1 MLAAVNGQTAV
12 RPWLYGAA
20 GMTRQDLLRLHFFFS
35 ALSARDEQE
44 LLKRTR
50 CRRVPARR
58 ILFQQGDAGDGL
70 YGILAG
76 RVAFTVDSV
85 DGKELILN
93 VIGPGEFFGEIALL
107 DGKGRTA
114 TAVTRDACRLLFI
127 ARSEFLSFFG
137 ERPEAMSRVIELLCA
152 RLRRSTEYIAD
163 AAFLDLSTRL
173 AKQLVTLAHDDG
185 SSPEAALRIS
195 HAELAAMLGV
205 SRERVSMQLAAW
217 SDKGILDQ
225 GRGHLVVRDRQALEN
240 VIANG

>member
-1 MLAAVNGQTAV
+1 
-12 RPWLYGAA
+12 
-20 GMTRQDLLRLHFFFS
+20 MTPQDLLRLHPFFVE
-35 ALSARDEQE
+35 LSAQDGKE

-50 CRRVPARR
+50 TRRVPAGH

-85 DGKELILN
+85 QGKGLILN
-93 VIGPGEFFGEIALL
+93 VLGPGEFFGEIALL

-114 TAVTRDACRLLFI
+114 TAVVRDACHLLFI
-127 ARSEFLSFFG
+127 ARKEFMAFFG
-137 ERPEAMSRVIELLCA
+137 ERPEAMSRIIELLCA

-163 AAFLDLSTRL
+163 TAFLDLSTRL
-173 AKQLVTLAHDDG
+173 AKQLVSLAHDDG
-185 SSPEAALRIS
+185 SPQEPALRIS

-225 GRGHLVVRDRQALEN
+225 GRGHLVVRDQQALRH

>member
-1 MLAAVNGQTAV
+1 
-12 RPWLYGAA
+12 
-20 GMTRQDLLRLHFFFS
+20 MTPQDLLRLHPFFS
-35 ALSARDEQE
+35 ALSARDAQE
-44 LLKRTR
+44 LSKRTHS
-50 CRRVPARR
+50 RRVSAGQV
-58 ILFQQGDAGDGL
+58 LFQQGDAGDGL

-85 DGKELILN
+85 NGKGLILN
-93 VIGPGEFFGEIALL
+93 VLGPGEFFGEIALL

-114 TAVTRDACRLLFI
+114 TAVARDACHLLFI
-127 ARSEFLSFFG
+127 GRGEFMSFFG
-137 ERPEAMSRVIELLCA
+137 DRPEAMSHIIELLCS

-163 AAFLDLSTRL
+163 TAFLDLSRRL
-173 AKQLVTLAHDDG
+173 AKQLVSLAHDDG
-185 SSPEAALRIS
+185 SARQAALHIS

-225 GRGHLVVRDRQALEN
+225 GRGQLVVRDRQALHH

>member
-1 MLAAVNGQTAV
+1 VLAAVNGQTAG

-50 CRRVPARR
+50 CRRVPAGR

-127 ARSEFLSFFG
+127 ARSEFMSFFG
-137 ERPEAMSRVIELLCA
+137 ERPEAMSRIIELLCA

-163 AAFLDLSTRL
+163 ATFLDLSRRL
-173 AKQLVTLAHDDG
+173 AKQLVNLAHDDQ
-185 SSPEAALRIS
+185 SSRAAALRIS

-225 GRGHLVVRDRQALEN
+225 GRGHLVVRDRQALQN

>member
-1 MLAAVNGQTAV
+1 MA
-12 RPWLYGAA
+12 
-20 GMTRQDLLRLHFFFS
+20 
-35 ALSARDEQE
+35 

-50 CRRVPARR
+50 SRRVPAGH

-85 DGKELILN
+85 QGNGLILN
-93 VIGPGEFFGEIALL
+93 VLGPGEFFGEIALL

-114 TAVTRDACRLLFI
+114 TAVVRDACHLLFI
-127 ARSEFLSFFG
+127 ARKEFMAFFG
-137 ERPEAMSRVIELLCA
+137 KRPEAMSRIIELLCA

-163 AAFLDLSTRL
+163 TAFLDLSTRL
-173 AKQLVTLAHDDG
+173 AKQLVSLVHDDG
-185 SSPEAALRIS
+185 SPQEPALRIS

-217 SDKGILDQ
+217 SDRGILDQ
-225 GRGHLVVRDRQALEN
+225 GRGRLVVRDRQALQH

>member
-12 RPWLYGAA
+12 RLWLYGAA

-44 LLKRTR
+44 LLTRTR

-93 VIGPGEFFGEIALL
+93 VLGPGEFFGEIALL

-127 ARSEFLSFFG
+127 ARSEFMSFFG
-137 ERPEAMSRVIELLCA
+137 ERPEAMSRIIELLCA

-163 AAFLDLSTRL
+163 ATFLDLSRRL
-173 AKQLVTLAHDDG
+173 AKQLVTLAHDDE
-185 SSPEAALRIS
+185 SSREAALRIS

-205 SRERVSMQLAAW
+205 SRERVSMQLAVW

-225 GRGHLVVRDRQALEN
+225 GRGQLVVRDRQALRH

>member
-1 MLAAVNGQTAV
+1 
-12 RPWLYGAA
+12 
-20 GMTRQDLLRLHFFFS
+20 MTPQDLLRLHPFFT
-35 ALSARDEQE
+35 ALSARDAQE

-50 CRRVPARR
+50 SRRVPAGHV
-58 ILFQQGDAGDGL
+58 LFQQGDAGDGL

-85 DGKELILN
+85 EGKELILN
-93 VIGPGEFFGEIALL
+93 VLGPGEFFGEIALL

-114 TAVTRDACRLLFI
+114 TAVVRDACHLLFI
-127 ARSEFLSFFG
+127 ARKEFMSFFG
-137 ERPEAMSRVIELLCA
+137 ERPEAMSRIIELLCA

-163 AAFLDLSTRL
+163 TAFRDLSTRL
-173 AKQLVTLAHDDG
+173 AKQLVNLVDDDG
-185 SSPEAALRIS
+185 SSREAALRIS

-225 GRGHLVVRDRQALEN
+225 GRGHLVVRDRQALRH